1 MSAPGGL
8 FCEHKRLRTGCPQC
22 KPSALPPAAANVTPF
37 VTAEEREKKEAR
49 RAAREAKPEAACE
62 APAAEKKPA
71 GPRGPGKPL
80 MPTRAKKRGVSA
92 DEAAAAKP
100 WWVKK

>member
-1 MSAPGGL
+1 MGAVP
-8 FCEHKRLRTGCPQC
+8 R
-22 KPSALPPAAANVTPF
+22 AAADVTPF
-37 VTAEEREKKEAR
+37 VPAEERERKEAR
-49 RAAREAKPEAACE
+49 RAAREEAGE
-62 APAAEKKPA
+62 PVERKAP

-92 DEAAAAKP
+92 DEAAAARP

>member
-1 MSAPGGL
+1 MPVAGSP
-8 FCEHKRLRTGCPQC
+8 FCEHKRLRTGCPEC
-22 KPSALPPAAANVTPF
+22 KANAIPPAAANVTPF
-37 VTAEEREKKEAR
+37 VSAEERERKESR
-49 RAAREAKPEAACE
+49 RAAREEAGE
-62 APAAEKKPA
+62 PVERKAP

-92 DEAAAAKP
+92 DEAAGASA